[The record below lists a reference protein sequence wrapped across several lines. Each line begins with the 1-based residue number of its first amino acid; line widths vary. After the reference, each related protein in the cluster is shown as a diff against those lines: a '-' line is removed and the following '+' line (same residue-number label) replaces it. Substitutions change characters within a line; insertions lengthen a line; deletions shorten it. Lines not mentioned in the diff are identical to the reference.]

1 MEWSDTRPCSA
12 TLPCRTAVS
21 SQTAPLG
28 PPEPRA
34 RLPVRDRCCVTNLIK
49 VTTFLSRREH
59 AAVNTAV
66 RKQILGDHRPA
77 LTVIVTGI
85 WDPARLVEIE
95 AVAAA

>member
-1 MEWSDTRPCSA
+1 MQRHLAVPHRGVKPDGSNRPA
-12 TLPCRTAVS
+12 RAART
-21 SQTAPLG
+21 TA
-28 PPEPRA
+28 
-34 RLPVRDRCCVTNLIK
+34 VRDRCCVTNLIT

-77 LTVIVTGI
+77 LTVIATGI
-85 WDPARLVEIE
+85 RDPARLVEIE